1 MIPLVVSQGIYVIE
15 NKLDD
20 IEYLTILDSSFWPI
34 IQNAFTIN
42 PPATLEYIENEGY
55 LLDFD
60 LLEQY
65 VLSLFSY
72 KESYPVS
79 DDEGLVMDIILN

>member
-34 IQNAFTIN
+34 IQNAITIN

-55 LLDFD
+55 FLDFD

>member
-20 IEYLTILDSSFWPI
+20 IEYLTILDSSFWSI
-34 IQNAFTIN
+34 IQNAITIN